1 MRQATFRPTAVT
13 RGAAPPAAALAAAVA
28 LALPAAGAAARADT
42 PVGPWADQVCAALTG
57 WTAAAE
63 QKAAT
68 LEQSIDPKSLP
79 RSRAAFSRF
88 LDDVVRETD
97 RMIVR
102 VDIAG
107 TPAVKSGPAIRQRLR
122 VLLVRARG
130 LLAAARRT
138 AAGLS
143 LTDRL
148 SFGKGATS
156 IGDTIEKQFD
166 ALGSAFDQ
174 LDRAYPSAELDR
186 AFSRPACGKL

>member
-1 MRQATFRPTAVT
+1 MRQRAVRPAPIVLAAVV
-13 RGAAPPAAALAAAVA
+13 LAAAVA
-28 LALPAAGAAARADT
+28 LALPAAGSAARAET
-42 PVGPWADQVCAALTG
+42 GVGPWADQVCAALTG

-63 QKAAT
+63 KKAAV
-68 LEQSIDPKSLP
+68 LEKSIDATSLP

-107 TPAVKSGPAIRQRLR
+107 TPAITNGPAIRQRLR

-156 IGDTIEKQFD
+156 IGTTIEKQFD
-166 ALGSAFDQ
+166 ALAGAFDQ
-174 LDRAYPSAELDR
+174 LDRAYPSAELGR
-186 AFSRPACGKL
+186 AFSRPACGGL